1 VKPETIRKIDLWVG
15 KPACFKLTCLRRCL
29 EMFSCRAKP
38 LPPIKKILF
47 IKLIEQGA
55 TVLAHTA
62 IRRAVEMVGRA
73 NVFFLVFEENSA
85 ILEIM
90 DMVPRENILI
100 IRNKGFITFF
110 GNLVRELGTIRR
122 REIDA
127 VVDMEFFARASA
139 VIAFLT
145 GAKRRVGLHRFTS
158 ELPYRGDL
166 MTHRIQHNPYLH
178 TAIAYSLMVE
188 ALDMPPG
195 EIPLPKKAVLA
206 PPEKPPAFLP
216 HSEEVK
222 IFNDVLLREG
232 LDVKKGGPVIIL
244 NPNASDMLP
253 LRKWPLENFFLLGT
267 EILREYPAARLVITG
282 AAAEKEAAA
291 NLSLR
296 WASPRVINLAGKT
309 TLRELLILYTLADIL
324 VTNDSG
330 PGHFASLTD
339 IRSIV
344 LYGPETPKLFG
355 ALGNNSH
362 AIYAKLACSPC
373 VNAFN
378 HRFSPCTNNLCLQSI
393 SPEAVFEK
401 IKGLLTVAPQSQD
414 F

>member
-1 VKPETIRKIDLWVG
+1 VKPETIRKIDSWVG
-15 KPACFKLTCLRRCL
+15 KPACFNLTCLRRFL
-29 EMFSCRAKP
+29 EMISPQAKP

-55 TVLAHTA
+55 TVLACTA
-62 IRRAVEMVGRA
+62 IHRAVEMVGRV

-90 DMVPRENILI
+90 DLVPRENILI
-100 IRNKGFITFF
+100 IRNKGFITFA
-110 GNLVRELGTIRR
+110 GDLVWGLGAIRR
-122 REIDA
+122 QDIDA

-139 VIAFLT
+139 IIAFLT

-178 TAIAYSLMVE
+178 TAIAYSLLVE
-188 ALDMPPG
+188 ALAMPPG
-195 EIPLPKKAVLA
+195 EIPMPKKTVPIL
-206 PPEKPPAFLP
+206 PEKPPSFQA
-216 HSEEVK
+216 HREEVE
-222 IFNDVLLREG
+222 IFRQALMREG
-232 LDVKKGGPVIIL
+232 LDVKKGGPVILL

-253 LRKWPLENFFLLGT
+253 LRKWPLENFFSLGT
-267 EILREYPAARLVITG
+267 AILREYPEARLVITG
-282 AAAEKEAAA
+282 APAEKEAAGE
-291 NLSLR
+291 LCLR
-296 WASPRVINLAGKT
+296 WALPRVINLAGKT
-309 TLRELLILYTLADIL
+309 TLRELLILYTLADVL

-330 PGHFASLTD
+330 PAHFASLTD
-339 IRSIV
+339 IHSIV

-355 ALGNNSH
+355 ALGKNSH
-362 AIYAKLACSPC
+362 ALYAKLACSPC

-393 SPEAVFEK
+393 SPEEVYLKLKECLAARKMGF
-401 IKGLLTVAPQSQD
+401 A
-414 F
+414 